1 MQAAEKKVETIGAD
15 IARLDA
21 KLGDPQLY
29 AKDPAAAQ
37 SAAIERGQL
46 AKRLSEAEEAWLLPR
61 KRTKPHTPT
70 HRTPLRR
77 KLSNSRDN
85 LVASHICAICT

>member
-21 KLGDPQLY
+21 KLADPQLY
-29 AKDPAAAQ
+29 AKDPQAAQ

-46 AKRLSEAEEAWLLPR
+46 AKRLSEAEEAWLDC
-61 KRTKPHTPT
+61 
-70 HRTPLRR
+70 LRSVR
-77 KLSNSRDN
+77 SCERRGRRRR
-85 LVASHICAICT
+85 

>member
-29 AKDPAAAQ
+29 AKDPSAAQ

-46 AKRLSEAEEAWLLPR
+46 AKRLSDAEDAWLI
-61 KRTKPHTPT
+61 
-70 HRTPLRR
+70 
-77 KLSNSRDN
+77 
-85 LVASHICAICT
+85 ASEAYEAAHADVSDAAEA